1 MILDQSHLHILL
13 AQIVFT
19 LAQATLHLS
28 GQGLAGQCMNEAWVA
43 RGVLGLLGA
52 FAI

>member
-19 LAQATLHLS
+19 LAQATFHLS
-28 GQGLAGQCMNEAWVA
+28 GQGLVSDYLIDASK
-43 RGVLGLLGA
+43 
-52 FAI
+52 